1 MRKWRQLETKYLVE
15 SLIERRRYR
24 QKNLEDDLVLRG
36 RMMMER
42 RVNSN

>member
-15 SLIERRRYR
+15 NLIERRHG
-24 QKNLEDDLVLRG
+24 QKNLEEDLVLRG